1 MLLIMFDGVAQTLPT
16 SLNKTALR
24 LLPTNGKGRGGVR
37 SSRLLMNNASP
48 PSGCPVSVS
57 RGPAWLMP
65 KPRCEVAPP
74 ERKRSGRGMKLEG
87 GGAVG
92 PGAAMAEL
100 VSP

>member
-1 MLLIMFDGVAQTLPT
+1 MLEGVAQTLPT
-16 SLNKTALR
+16 SLNNTALR
-24 LLPTNGKGRGGVR
+24 LLPTKGNGRGGVR

-48 PSGCPVSVS
+48 PRGCPVSVS

-74 ERKRSGRGMKLEG
+74 ERNRSGRGMKLEG

-92 PGAAMAEL
+92 LGTAGAAIAEL